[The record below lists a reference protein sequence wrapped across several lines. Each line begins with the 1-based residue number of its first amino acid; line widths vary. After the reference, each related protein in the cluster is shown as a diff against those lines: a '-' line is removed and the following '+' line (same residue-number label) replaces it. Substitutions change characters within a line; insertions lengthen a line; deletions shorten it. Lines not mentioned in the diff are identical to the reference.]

1 MGHSLPDLEFRGG
14 YRVIQF
20 SRGLALSVFTSHRN
34 LAHPARPSHG
44 ASGLRAGSWARPL
57 LRSQPAGL
65 LWLLVHRGTWGTPR
79 HILAIGAFSA
89 LVAAGFQGM
98 TGGPAPRK
106 VSVAGEPEASRLCHR
121 VATGADLSSVQA
133 RRRSSEPQVVT
144 TQLVDGPAAHQRITP
159 RWNATGGPW

>member
-1 MGHSLPDLEFRGG
+1 MGHSLPDLEFMGG

-20 SRGLALSVFTSHRN
+20 CRGLALSVFTSHRN
-34 LAHPARPSHG
+34 LAHPARPSHR

-65 LWLLVHRGTWGTPR
+65 LWLVVHRGTWGTPR

-98 TGGPAPRK
+98 TRGPAPRK
-106 VSVAGEPEASRLCHR
+106 VSVAGEPEASRPRICHPSR
-121 VATGADLSSVQA
+121 LAVAHLNLKLSRLSWSTDRQPISFMSRSISA
-133 RRRSSEPQVVT
+133 RRFSSALST
-144 TQLVDGPAAHQRITP
+144 PA
-159 RWNATGGPW
+159 